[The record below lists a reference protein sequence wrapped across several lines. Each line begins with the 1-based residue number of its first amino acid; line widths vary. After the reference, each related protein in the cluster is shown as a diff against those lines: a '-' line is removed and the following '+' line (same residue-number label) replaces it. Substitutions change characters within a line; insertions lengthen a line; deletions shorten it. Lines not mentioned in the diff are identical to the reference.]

1 MDQLCKDGGSLIGCF
16 YISYRGNRQI
26 SVVLMS
32 NQEAAIFMHLVRCYD
47 VYWLASDKRS
57 FMGPWLHKPCGA
69 VITMGEKLNRAQ
81 G

>member
-1 MDQLCKDGGSLIGCF
+1 
-16 YISYRGNRQI
+16 
-26 SVVLMS
+26 MS
-32 NQEAAIFMHLVRCYD
+32 NQEAAIFVHLVKCYD